1 MSDSRLVRR
10 RRVSR
15 SIAARSDWIG
25 ALLSVGYSWGEIA
38 SYFSG
43 DEIFDGFTGRR
54 FANEWSRL
62 LKNGG
67 GPDKDRV
74 AALRE
79 EIFKQ
84 GLAPGRF
91 LVVPGSA
98 VSESVVSRGEP
109 ACGVKNTESAP
120 VVSAA
125 APGRLTGT
133 KAAPVVR
140 QEGSVVERHQMSAA
154 AAGVSSRFPTRAD
167 GGVPGASAG
176 EWVASG
182 EPVELS
188 QGSRAELERLM
199 GRGMGMLRSE
209 HFSAYFEFPSDMAAI
224 APAKV
229 LRQQLLHPTTDDLI
243 GALIFSFGGTERFR
257 GHLARLPGAEKWIG
271 FFEEKMSFQKALE
284 KSRGLS
290 ADNKKEG

>member
-1 MSDSRLVRR
+1 MSVKSSFGKSLRARAEWILAMRELGASWREVGHYFRDDAYLSDLSGSRFSKEWYRLRKKGFVPNMDLV
-10 RRVSR
+10 
-15 SIAARSDWIG
+15 AE
-25 ALLSVGYSWGEIA
+25 LK
-38 SYFSG
+38 
-43 DEIFDGFTGRR
+43 DEIFRCGAFPTGR
-54 FANEWSRL
+54 FVL
-62 LKNGG
+62 LK
-67 GPDKDRV
+67 
-74 AALRE
+74 E
-79 EIFKQ
+79 
-84 GLAPGRF
+84 
-91 LVVPGSA
+91 SA
-98 VSESVVSRGEP
+98 CESFVSRGES
-109 ACGVKNTESAP
+109 AGGVKNTESAP

-125 APGRLTGT
+125 EAGRLTGT

-154 AAGVSSRFPTRAD
+154 AAGVSSKFPTRAD
-167 GGVPGASAG
+167 GGVAGASSG
-176 EWVASG
+176 EWVPSG

-229 LRQQLLHPTTDDLI
+229 LRQQLVHPTTDNLI
-243 GALIFSFGGTERFR
+243 GALIFSLGGTERFR
-257 GHLARLPGAEKWIG
+257 GHLARLPGSEKWIG
-271 FFEEKMSFQKALE
+271 LFKEKKSFQEALE